1 MFDILDYIG
10 YEIKSCIK
18 KRKTKFMQFF
28 CKHYYIPYRSNW
40 PFGLGKFVKCK
51 KCQQLRERA
60 PYMTVHNIE
69 VSDD

>member
-18 KRKTKFMQFF
+18 KRKTKFRQFF
-28 CKHYYIPYRSNW
+28 CKHYYIRYRSNW
-40 PFGLGKFVKCK
+40 PFQLVKCK

-60 PYMTVHNIE
+60 SYMTVHNIE